1 MAIND
6 MPFKEKQA
14 IYQQIE
20 SDLNDAKFDR
30 NYWDQKIADED
41 FDGITK
47 EIAENARAKASIA
60 VANLS
65 AMIRSMEEY
74 F

>member
-1 MAIND
+1 MTIND

-47 EIAENARAKASIA
+47 EIAETARAKASIA

>member
-47 EIAENARAKASIA
+47 EIAENARAKASIKIA
-60 VANLS
+60 ELS